1 MTLYEL
7 NRFGHDIYTD
17 ARVRDLYKR
26 DRDKALSEFKL
37 SNKELEAIK
46 KGDIKTLDRMG
57 VHQFLIWHIAQIE
70 HIPPKEYMRRI
81 NEK

>member
-17 ARVRDLYKR
+17 GRIRDLYKR
-26 DRDKALSEFKL
+26 DRDKALLEFKL
-37 SNKELEAIK
+37 SREEREAIK
-46 KGDIKTLDRMG
+46 KGDIRKLDSMG
-57 VHQFLIWHIAQIE
+57 VHHFFLWHIAQME
-70 HIPPKEYMRRI
+70 HIPPKEYLRRI